1 MSDETRVPPE
11 GGEKKPEVK
20 EPKPATP
27 PPPAAKPAA
36 PPPPAAKP
44 AAPPPA
50 PPAAKPAAPAPA
62 APDAKSISALVG
74 EYQKAVKLNSIV
86 RVTFPLFA
94 LALICVFLIIIW
106 LNLSAAFPERK
117 VTAETI
123 KAGEQV
129 LPVLNKVMRSFVDEV
144 APMLVEEFERGLSE
158 GSERLMEALA
168 TEIGKMEENTH
179 AYVKTKVQESI
190 ALTKAKHK
198 ELLQE
203 LYPDL
208 KGEQLELAS
217 TKLNKA
223 FEMWTVKYMLD
234 IMNDLF
240 EQMFRINETVIKNYR
255 PMVVEGEVAPVKEAE
270 LLELGMELLN
280 AAYDA
285 EEAAAAAADEKK
297 DGTPSAKEGP
307 AEEKPAEEPAE
318 EKPAE
323 EKPAEEP
330 AAEAPAAAPEGEAA
344 ATDNE

>member
-1 MSDETRVPPE
+1 MNDETRVPP
-11 GGEKKPEVK
+11 GGEDKEPDLKKPR
-20 EPKPATP
+20 PAAP
-27 PPPAAKPAA
+27 PPAAPAAPPPQAAKPAA
-36 PPPPAAKP
+36 PPPPA
-44 AAPPPA
+44 
-50 PPAAKPAAPAPA
+50 PAAKPTAAPSG
-62 APDAKSISALVG
+62 AKSITLLVG

-123 KAGEQV
+123 RAGEQV
-129 LPVLNKVMRSFVDEV
+129 LPVLNKVMKSFVDDV
-144 APMLVEEFERGLSE
+144 APLLAEEFERGLSE
-158 GSERLMEALA
+158 GSEKLMEALA
-168 TEIGKMEENTH
+168 TEIGKMETNTQN
-179 AYVKTKVQESI
+179 YVKQKVHESI
-190 ALTKAKHK
+190 AATKAEHRA
-198 ELLQE
+198 LLKE
-203 LYPDL
+203 LYPDM
-208 KGEQLELAS
+208 KREQLELAS

-255 PMVVEGEVAPVKEAE
+255 PRPTVSGEAAPVQEAE

-280 AAYDA
+280 AAYGA
-285 EEAAAAAADEKK
+285 EEAAEAAKQAVED
-297 DGTPSAKEGP
+297 DGTPSANEGP
-307 AEEKPAEEPAE
+307 AEEKPAEEKPAEEKPAE

-330 AAEAPAAAPEGEAA
+330 AAAPEGGTAE
-344 ATDNE
+344 TDNQ

>member
-1 MSDETRVPPE
+1 MNDETRVPP
-11 GGEKKPEVK
+11 GGGDK
-20 EPKPATP
+20 EPDLKEPG
-27 PPPAAKPAA
+27 PAASP
-36 PPPPAAKP
+36 P

-50 PPAAKPAAPAPA
+50 APAASPPQATAPAPPPPQAAKPTAPPPPAPAPKPAA
-62 APDAKSISALVG
+62 APPGARSITALVG

-123 KAGEQV
+123 RAGEQV
-129 LPVLNKVMRSFVDEV
+129 LPVLNKVMKSFVDDV
-144 APMLVEEFERGLSE
+144 APLLAEEFERGLTE
-158 GSERLMEALA
+158 GSEKLMEALA
-168 TEIGKMEENTH
+168 MEIGKMETNSQN
-179 AYVKTKVQESI
+179 YVKQKVQESI
-190 ALTKAKHK
+190 AATKAEHTA
-198 ELLQE
+198 LLKE

-208 KGEQLELAS
+208 RGEQLELAS

-255 PMVVEGEVAPVKEAE
+255 PRPTESGEAAPVQEAE

-280 AAYDA
+280 AAYGA
-285 EEAAAAAADEKK
+285 EEAAEAAQKAAQD
-297 DGTPSAKEGP
+297 DGTPSANEGP
-307 AEEKPAEEPAE
+307 AEEKPAEEPA
-318 EKPAE
+318 
-323 EKPAEEP
+323 
-330 AAEAPAAAPEGEAA
+330 AAPEGGTAE
-344 ATDNE
+344 TDNQ